1 MNDEEKKV
9 FNILEKSYL
18 GLRDNYNRLSTT
30 YTQKVYD
37 YDLLYKKNKELE
49 EQLLLCHKDLPSQDQ
64 LDEKDILIK
73 ILMDRVNELEKKF
86 VHNKKK

>member
-1 MNDEEKKV
+1 V